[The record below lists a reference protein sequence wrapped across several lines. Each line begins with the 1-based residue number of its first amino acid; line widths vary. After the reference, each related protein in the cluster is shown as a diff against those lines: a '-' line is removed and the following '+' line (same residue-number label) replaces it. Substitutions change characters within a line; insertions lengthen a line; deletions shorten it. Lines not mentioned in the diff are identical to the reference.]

1 MQSKSK
7 DLEWN
12 WERGPVKLEG
22 ETLIWANVVE
32 YIESRKRAQEKILL
46 PSTFSLA
53 WGMAMVVVG
62 AMVI

>member
-1 MQSKSK
+1 MQSKLN

-22 ETLIWANVVE
+22 KTLIGINVQE
-32 YIESRKRAQEKILL
+32 YIENKKRAQEKILL
-46 PSTFSLA
+46 PSTFSLP

-62 AMVI
+62 SMVI

>member
-1 MQSKSK
+1 MQSKSN

-22 ETLIWANVVE
+22 KTLIGASVEE

-62 AMVI
+62 SMVI

>member
-1 MQSKSK
+1 MQSKSN

-12 WERGPVKLEG
+12 WERGPGKLEG
-22 ETLIWANVVE
+22 KTLIGANVEE

-46 PSTFSLA
+46 PSTFSLV

-62 AMVI
+62 SMVI